1 MEGNENYGVILKHLR
16 EQMKLSV
23 RKFSKKINRSIGWI
37 SEIENGTGTA
47 RLTSAEF
54 DSLVE
59 LLDAGKWRGQF
70 RTWVANYKNAERVD
84 RTFEGA
90 ILKHVRVKKG
100 IRLEDAAKLAEMSPC
115 YLSQIENGHKPPPLA
130 VRNRVL
136 GICGYSPA
144 SFKNLS
150 TDPVRSK
157 VVPDI
162 YKLNILLK
170 KLSEP
175 QITEIFDLAKRLIEG
190 GVR

>member
-16 EQMKLSV
+16 EKMNMSV

-100 IRLEDAAKLAEMSPC
+100 IRLEDALTERHSCWAIFMKKQKEFCFENARRITRKEVETFRKA
-115 YLSQIENGHKPPPLA
+115 IEKKNGGCL
-130 VRNRVL
+130 
-136 GICGYSPA
+136 
-144 SFKNLS
+144 
-150 TDPVRSK
+150 RS
-157 VVPDI
+157 
-162 YKLNILLK
+162 
-170 KLSEP
+170 
-175 QITEIFDLAKRLIEG
+175 
-190 GVR
+190 